1 MWLWVLGE
9 LRVLRD
15 DLSPVEIRGPRARSL
30 LVLLALHADRPVTVD
45 TLIDGLYGSRPPG
58 DALNALHSQVS
69 RLRRELRKADRREL
83 VESHAAGYRLAA
95 DPQDIDAH
103 RFERLSAHGR
113 RELAAGDHGRA
124 AELLREALALW
135 SGPALAG
142 LDGAPF
148 ARAQAVRL
156 DELRLE
162 ALEDRAEADLALG
175 RHRELV
181 PGLRQ
186 LVADHPLRERP
197 YGQLMRALHGCGR
210 RAEAL
215 AVFQEL
221 RRTLTE
227 ELGNDP
233 SDELCAVQLAVL
245 RGDASLTPAA
255 PPVPAPVSVSA
266 SAPVSTVGIRT
277 PLPAQLTSF
286 VGRRDELERVGRLL
300 GPLERGGGARLVT
313 VVGPGGAGK
322 TRLAIEAAGRE
333 AGATAFVDL
342 GGTAGTAPGCRN
354 WC

>member
-45 TLIDGLYGSRPPG
+45 TLINGLYGSRPPG

-103 RFERLSAHGR
+103 RFERLAAHGR

-156 DELRLE
+156 DELRLA

-181 PGLRQ
+181 TELRQ

-197 YGQLMRALHGCGR
+197 HGQLMRALHGCGR

-221 RRTLTE
+221 RRTLAD

-255 PPVPAPVSVSA
+255 PPVPASLSASLSVSVSA
-266 SAPVSTVGIRT
+266 
-277 PLPAQLTSF
+277 
-286 VGRRDELERVGRLL
+286 
-300 GPLERGGGARLVT
+300 
-313 VVGPGGAGK
+313 
-322 TRLAIEAAGRE
+322 
-333 AGATAFVDL
+333 
-342 GGTAGTAPGCRN
+342 GGTRTRCPRS
-354 WC
+354 